1 MHHLKIPARLA
12 ALALLALSALAGAAR
27 GAELRVVATTPEL
40 AWFAE
45 ELGGDHVDVE
55 SLTRGKENMHAFGVK
70 PRTIVSIAKADLLLE
85 NGLSLEAVWLPD
97 LLLAA
102 RNKEL
107 TYDTGRRVNCSTGI
121 EPLNV
126 PTDLSRKEGDVHP
139 MGNPHMALSPLAGP
153 VIAGNV
159 HAALVRLDPKR
170 KADYDK
176 AHAALVE
183 RLAEAEQ
190 RWQKYVPLFE
200 GLGVVVYHQEF
211 DYLVDYLGMQQRIS
225 IEPKPGIP
233 PTPSHLAKV
242 IAVVR
247 EHEVPAILVAPW
259 ANNRQA
265 KSIAQKTDAA
275 LLELPAMVGGAKYA
289 TGYIAWIDGMLEE
302 LRVAYGLPEPDFDE
316 DEGGEG

>member
-1 MHHLKIPARLA
+1 MHYFKTPVRLA

-27 GAELRVVATTPEL
+27 GEELRVVATTPEL

-45 ELGGDHVDVE
+45 ELGGDHVAVE

-70 PRTIVSIAKADLLLE
+70 PHTIVSIAKADLLLE

-97 LLLAA
+97 LLLAS
-102 RNKEL
+102 RNADLVYES
-107 TYDTGRRVNCSTGI
+107 GGRVNCSEGV

-126 PTDLSRKEGDVHP
+126 PTVLSRKDGDVHP
-139 MGNPHMALSPLAGP
+139 MGNPHMAMSPLAGP

-159 HAALVRLDPKR
+159 HAALVRLDPEH

-176 AHAALVE
+176 AHQALVK
-183 RLAEAEQ
+183 RLGEAEK

-200 GLGVVVYHQEF
+200 GLDVVVYHQEF
-211 DYLVDYLGMQQRIS
+211 DYLVNYLGMQQPIA

-242 IAVVR
+242 IKVMR
-247 EHEVPAILVAPW
+247 EGEVSVILVAPW

-265 KSIAQKTDAA
+265 KSVAQKTDAK
-275 LLELPAMVGGAKYA
+275 LLELPAMVGGADYA
-289 TGYIAWIDGMLEE
+289 TGYIAWIDGALEAM
-302 LRVAYGLPEPDFDE
+302 RIAYGLPEPDFDE
-316 DEGGEG
+316 EEQG